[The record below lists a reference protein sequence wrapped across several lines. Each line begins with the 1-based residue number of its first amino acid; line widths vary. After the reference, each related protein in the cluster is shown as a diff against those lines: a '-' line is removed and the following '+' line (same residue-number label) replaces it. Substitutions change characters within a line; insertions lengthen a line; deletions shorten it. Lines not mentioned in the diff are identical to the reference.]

1 MVRRANPDLRRLGLV
16 SALIAAIPGS
26 LLAQDRP
33 DRVLPPP
40 SLYDAAPPARS
51 SASDVAI
58 TAPHASPAA
67 SSPSAAGVMPAP
79 EVSRATSEPYTA
91 PSVSTGA
98 GTSAGSPAAVAPAPA
113 VSKSTSEPY
122 TAAPAGTG
130 AAPSAAAPV
139 AATAS
144 SSAPATASARAAEPA
159 PAADAGQPWYKRAW
173 STVTGWFGGSS
184 EAGAPAVAEPTKVAV
199 APSSTGTTPVPLAS
213 SRGPAM
219 PMPGAGYAMDTPDRT
234 IRTGV
239 MGQCI
244 KTGMW
249 EPSDV
254 TTGCG
259 AGPKMAKVDEPA
271 ARPRAVEPVEVQP
284 LATPALKEEKTLEV
298 EPPPV
303 SMPAAAPEPEPAPLP
318 TPVAKPAQPQ
328 TTTLSADAL
337 FALGSYQLKPAA
349 KSSLDEFAQQ
359 LKSLDYQHIK
369 VVGHTDPTGTVAFND
384 KLSKQRAESVKK
396 YLVSRGVPASRIEA
410 AGVGSAM
417 PMVIETDCAKLAKPK
432 MVACYQPDRR
442 VDIEVHG
449 ASSRVAKQ

>member
-40 SLYDAAPPARS
+40 SLYDPAPPARS
-51 SASDVAI
+51 SSADLVI
-58 TAPHASPAA
+58 TAPHAAPAA
-67 SSPSAAGVMPAP
+67 SGPSAAGVVPAP

-91 PSVSTGA
+91 PSVSTG
-98 GTSAGSPAAVAPAPA
+98 TSAGAPAAVAPAPA

-122 TAAPAGTG
+122 TTAPASSS

-139 AATAS
+139 AATSPSSAS
-144 SSAPATASARAAEPA
+144 AAASAQAAESAPAE
-159 PAADAGQPWYKRAW
+159 AGQPWYKRAW
-173 STVTGWFGGSS
+173 LTVTGWFGGSS
-184 EAGAPAVAEPTKVAV
+184 ESAAPVAAEPTKVAV

-244 KTGMW
+244 KTGRW

-284 LATPALKEEKTLEV
+284 LAPPALKEEKTLEV

-303 SMPAAAPEPEPAPLP
+303 SMPAAAPEPEPAPV
-318 TPVAKPAQPQ
+318 PVPAATPAQPQ